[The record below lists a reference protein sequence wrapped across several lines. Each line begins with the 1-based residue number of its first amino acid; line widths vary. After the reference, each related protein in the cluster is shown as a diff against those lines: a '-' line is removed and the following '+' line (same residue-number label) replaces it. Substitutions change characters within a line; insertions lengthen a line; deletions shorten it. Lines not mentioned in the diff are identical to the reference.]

1 MMITKVHTLFVS
13 LLSILNFVF
22 SYNRNLFKTKKN
34 VVDSRII
41 TDRRKLEY
49 VIQEPTADPIELSF
63 EYIGHCT
70 NNFSST
76 VLGEGAFGKVY
87 FGRDHD
93 LGVPLAV
100 KRVRYDV
107 LDQDKMDQITI
118 SFKREISVG
127 YFCWYF
133 IGLQLFIFARRT
145 ILTQHFQCRSSKG
158 SDTPT

>member
-1 MMITKVHTLFVS
+1 
-13 LLSILNFVF
+13 
-22 SYNRNLFKTKKN
+22 
-34 VVDSRII
+34 
-41 TDRRKLEY
+41 
-49 VIQEPTADPIELSF
+49 
-63 EYIGHCT
+63 
-70 NNFSST
+70 
-76 VLGEGAFGKVY
+76 
-87 FGRDHD
+87 
-93 LGVPLAV
+93 LAV